1 MVRVEGL
8 GFRLRVQGFGFRLNK
23 PVVADLEELGTGSP
37 SDDARDS
44 SSDQLCVS
52 VATIVSC
59 ITLFSV

>member
-1 MVRVEGL
+1 VFRV
-8 GFRLRVQGFGFRLNK
+8 RLNT
-23 PVVADLEELGTGSP
+23 PVAADLEELGTGSQ

-59 ITLFSV
+59 ITLFRVSGFGFGV